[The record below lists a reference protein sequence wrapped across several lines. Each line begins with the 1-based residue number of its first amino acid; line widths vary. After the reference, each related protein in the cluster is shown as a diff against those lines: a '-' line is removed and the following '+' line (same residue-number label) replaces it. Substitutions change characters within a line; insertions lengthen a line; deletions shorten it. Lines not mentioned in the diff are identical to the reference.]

1 MSWIRKILIRLII
14 LGSIAILLSTF
25 KIIYPNSD
33 LLSTLYTVCGIMFS
47 IGLSLIVTFNLSNI
61 RNKNYLT
68 KIKRNLRYIRNSFMW
83 YFTIAT
89 FAFIGESYLPTEN
102 LNLYV
107 FQTNKGVLLSWWSIF
122 LVAILFAII
131 YFIIN
136 FLALQKLST
145 DIYDRVNEE
154 TML

>member
-14 LGSIAILLSTF
+14 LGSIAVLLSTF
-25 KIIYPNSD
+25 KIICPNSD

-68 KIKRNLRYIRNSFMW
+68 KIKSNLRYIRNSFMW

-89 FAFIGESYLPTEN
+89 FAFICESYLPAEN

-107 FQTNKGVLLSWWSIF
+107 FQTNKGILLSWWSIF
-122 LVAILFAII
+122 FVAILFAII
-131 YFIIN
+131 YFVMN